1 MRKAFGL
8 FLLLSTAACGGGN
21 EEATTSRSDD
31 LKTFDAQDSSAPQAS
46 AEMSA
51 SAPGAPPAPPNVSPT
66 AAPGVAF
73 DYRYA
78 FLLPARR
85 IGEVQEQHAAA
96 CEKLGTDKC
105 RIIAMRY
112 ERRGDE
118 EIEGQISF
126 KLDPMLARRFGKEGI
141 EAVTR
146 AEGELTRAEIT
157 GTDVGT
163 QIDEGQR
170 SQAQVEEELKRIE
183 QQLGRPGLSARERVE
198 LQQQAQSLRGSLRSG
213 EEAQTARRKQ
223 LATTPMIF
231 NYEAGNTDRTLR
243 AASQRSFDRFLASLN
258 TLLVVLVTLLPWAL
272 VILAGFLA
280 WRWARRRFLK
290 DPVYPAAAEPPV
302 TPPAG

>member
-1 MRKAFGL
+1 MRKAFTL
-8 FLLLSTAACGGGN
+8 FLLLSAAGCSSG
-21 EEATTSRSDD
+21 EESAERSGSAD
-31 LKTFDAQDSSAPQAS
+31 LKTFDVQDGSAPPPTTSVES
-46 AEMSA
+46 A
-51 SAPGAPPAPPNVSPT
+51 APGAPPPPPNVSPT

-96 CEKLGTDKC
+96 CEKMGTDKC
-105 RIIAMRY
+105 RIISMRY

-118 EIEGQISF
+118 NIEGQIAF

-141 EAVTR
+141 VAVTR

-170 SQAQVEEELKRIE
+170 SQAQIEEELKRVE
-183 QQLGRPGLSARERVE
+183 QQLARPGLSARERVE
-198 LQQQAQSLRGSLRSG
+198 LQQQAQQLRGSMRSG
-213 EEAQTARRKQ
+213 EQAQTERRKQ

-231 NYEAGNTDRTLR
+231 NYEAGETDRTLR
-243 AASQRSFDRFLASLN
+243 AATERSFERFMASVGVLLAI
-258 TLLVVLVTLLPWAL
+258 LVTLLPWAL
-272 VILAGFLA
+272 VLLAGAFA
-280 WRWARRRFLK
+280 VRWARRRFFRD
-290 DPVYPAAAEPPV
+290 DPARLSEPPV
-302 TPPAG
+302 TPPAP

>member
-1 MRKAFGL
+1 MRKAFTL
-8 FLLLSTAACGGGN
+8 FLLLSAAACGGGQDSAD
-21 EEATTSRSDD
+21 ESRSQD
-31 LKTFDAQDSSAPQAS
+31 LKTFDVQEGNAPQAS
-46 AEMSA
+46 VDTA
-51 SAPGAPPAPPNVSPT
+51 SPAPGAPPPPPNVSPT

-85 IGEVQEQHAAA
+85 ISEVQEQHAAA

-105 RIIAMRY
+105 RIISMQY

-118 EIEGQISF
+118 DIDAQLAF

-141 EAVTR
+141 DAVTR
-146 AEGELTRAEIT
+146 AQGELTRAQIT

-170 SQAQVEEELKRIE
+170 SQAQIEEELKRIE

-213 EEAQTARRKQ
+213 EDAQTARRAQ

-231 NYEAGNTDRTLR
+231 DYEAGETDRTVK
-243 AASQRSFDRFLASLN
+243 AATQRSFERFLASLG
-258 TLLVVLVTLLPWAL
+258 TLLVILVYLLPWAL
-272 VILAGFLA
+272 MVLAGFLA

-290 DPVYPAAAEPPV
+290 EPAHPAAEPPV